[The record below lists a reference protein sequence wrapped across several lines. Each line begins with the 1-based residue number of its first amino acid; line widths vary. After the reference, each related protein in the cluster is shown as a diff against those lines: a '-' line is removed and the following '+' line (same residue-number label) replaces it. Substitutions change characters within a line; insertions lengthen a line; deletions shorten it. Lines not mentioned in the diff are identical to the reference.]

1 MLFIFREK
9 SYLNSEKQLFAKEY
23 VDLNYYNH
31 IIIVAV
37 WLFIGSTTTKTESS
51 SEKLFFLRI
60 QFNQNKGIYELM
72 PHDQKR
78 TRWT

>member
-31 IIIVAV
+31 IIIVSV
-37 WLFIGSTTTKTESS
+37 WLFIGA
-51 SEKLFFLRI
+51 
-60 QFNQNKGIYELM
+60 Q
-72 PHDQKR
+72 
-78 TRWT
+78 

>member
-60 QFNQNKGIYELM
+60 QFNQNNFFRL
-72 PHDQKR
+72 
-78 TRWT
+78 